1 MDFFEQWTREASGLD
16 DSRLETQNHFA
27 YTDTFSVG
35 QPYYCTIF
43 GGLRLHMATQL
54 VRVGSLDDFSLWA
67 LFS

>member
-35 QPYYCTIF
+35 QP
-43 GGLRLHMATQL
+43 LLHNIWRPSTAYGYPTRTSGQ
-54 VRVGSLDDFSLWA
+54 S
-67 LFS
+67 